1 MWHRGIKEWN
11 KCPAGRCGLS
21 IIQNRE
27 LAYLLILVKYE
38 IYQTSDL
45 VSSVI
50 QRLKTPGICKMTRKI
65 IQSTWLSSLLW
76 SDSLRKQHC
85 VGRVNL
91 KTLML
96 GFWRGEKKK
105 KDQSGRLSSLRCV
118 MLKLILIQC
127 CWLQGFWV

>member
-1 MWHRGIKEWN
+1 MPRSLEVSCAALGSFLLLSGQEETSVFGCIITVVTGMPTGEGDAITGGHRGIKEWN

-65 IQSTWLSSLLW
+65 IQSTWLSSLL
-76 SDSLRKQHC
+76 
-85 VGRVNL
+85 
-91 KTLML
+91 
-96 GFWRGEKKK
+96 
-105 KDQSGRLSSLRCV
+105 
-118 MLKLILIQC
+118 
-127 CWLQGFWV
+127 